1 MNKNHLFK
9 HILLALMCVLFII
22 SLSVTLTV
30 MFRPIYYWDI
40 QHLAIGQRY
49 NIPEEI
55 CRLNYDVLID
65 YNLAWGPDV
74 LEFPNFKMSESGRI
88 HFEEVKVIF
97 VACQYMA
104 LAGLIGFIGR
114 IAWQNRQGDKDF
126 RWLRWT
132 GWVALALVAAV
143 GGLIAVNWD
152 LAFVLMHKLLF
163 NNDLWIFDWR
173 TDPIILIL
181 PDEFFMHC
189 GIMIMVLV
197 VVFVIGCRLLA
208 KKLEAG
214 KHES

>member
-1 MNKNHLFK
+1 MLKNHSLK
-9 HILLALMCVLFII
+9 HIIMALFCVLFII
-22 SLSVTLTV
+22 CLAVTLTV
-30 MFRPIYYWDI
+30 LFRPVYYWDI
-40 QHLAIGQRY
+40 GHLNIGEAY
-49 NIPEEI
+49 GIPEDI

-65 YNLAWGPDV
+65 YNLAWGPET

-97 VACQYMA
+97 VACQYA
-104 LAGLIGFIGR
+104 AAAGLLLFMGR
-114 IAWQNRQGDKDF
+114 IWRQKRRGDRDF

-132 GWVALALVAAV
+132 CWVALAIVAAV
-143 GGLIAVNWD
+143 GSLVAINWD

-163 NNDLWIFDWR
+163 NNDLWLFDWR

-189 GIMIMVLV
+189 GILIMVLV

-208 KKLEAG
+208 RRLER
-214 KHES
+214 

>member
-1 MNKNHLFK
+1 MTKKNTAK
-9 HILLALMCVLFII
+9 HIIMALVCVLFII
-22 SLSVTLTV
+22 CLSVTLTV

-40 QHLAIGQRY
+40 QHLEIGQRY

-65 YNLAWGPDV
+65 YNLAWGPEV

-104 LAGLIGFIGR
+104 VAGLLLFLGR
-114 IAWQNRQGDKDF
+114 IWWQKRCGDLDF

-132 GWVALALVAAV
+132 GWVALAIVAAV
-143 GGLIAVNWD
+143 GSLVAINWD
-152 LAFVLMHKLLF
+152 LAFVLMHKVLF
-163 NNDLWIFDWR
+163 HNDLWIFDWR

-181 PDEFFMHC
+181 PDTFFMHC
-189 GIMIMVLV
+189 GILIMVLV
-197 VVFVIGCRLLA
+197 VVSVIGCRILA
-208 KKLEAG
+208 KKLEART
-214 KHES
+214 E

>member
-9 HILLALMCVLFII
+9 HILLALLCVLFII
-22 SLSVTLTV
+22 CLSVTLTV

-40 QHLAIGQRY
+40 QHLEIGQRY

-65 YNLAWGPDV
+65 YNLAWGPEV

-126 RWLRWT
+126 LWLRWT
-132 GWVALALVAAV
+132 GWTALALVAAV

-163 NNDLWIFDWR
+163 NNDLWIFNWR

-197 VVFVIGCRLLA
+197 VVLVIGCRLLA
-208 KKLEAG
+208 KKLEAE

>member
-1 MNKNHLFK
+1 MSKNLLFK
-9 HILLALMCVLFII
+9 HILLALLCVLFII
-22 SLSVTLTV
+22 CLSVTLTV

-40 QHLAIGQRY
+40 QHLEIGQRY

-65 YNLAWGPDV
+65 YNLAWGPDT
-74 LEFPNFKMSESGRI
+74 LEFPNFKMSENGRI

-97 VACQYMA
+97 VACQYIA
-104 LAGLIGFIGR
+104 FIGAAAFVGR
-114 IAWQNRQGDKDF
+114 IWWQERKNDLDF

-132 GWVALALVAAV
+132 GWVALALVAAL
-143 GGLIAVNWD
+143 GSLIAINWD

-163 NNDLWIFDWR
+163 NNDLWMFDWR

-181 PDEFFMHC
+181 PDTFFMHC

-197 VVFVIGCRLLA
+197 VAFVIGCRILA
-208 KKLEAG
+208 KKLEAQQ
-214 KHES
+214 S